1 MKIELISSIKNAE
14 YFCKENFSDN
24 SPFLEYSFFKLLED
38 SKCTNEN
45 SGWIPQHFIFKED
58 NEIVAFV
65 PNFKK
70 LNSNGEYIFDHMFEN
85 AYYQI
90 GSNYFPKYLS
100 GIPFTPV
107 TRLKF
112 IYSKNSVDQDKII
125 DLILKVIKEKNI
137 SSFHANFIDSKTSK
151 KLEKYKFLK
160 RIGIQYHWVN
170 NSFSNFD
177 DFLNSMKSR
186 KKKTIIKERKFLK
199 DHGVSFLNKE
209 GDKIDERDIKNLY
222 SCYLNTI
229 ERKWSRPYLNFDFF
243 KGLISTKNEKK
254 ILLISAYKNERLL
267 GCSVH
272 FVGNDILYG
281 RYWGCTENVPY
292 LHFELCY
299 YQAIE
304 YAIKN
309 KLKKVE
315 AGAQGEHKISRGYLP
330 NLTYSNHWFNNEEL
344 SKPIQDF
351 LTKENKKTIEVA
363 DYLSKFSPFSKNGN

>member
-14 YFCKENFSDN
+14 FFCKAYFYDN
-24 SPFLEYSFFKLLED
+24 SPFLKYSFFKLLED
-38 SKCTNEN
+38 SKCTNES
-45 SGWIPQHFIFKED
+45 SGWIPQHFIFKEN

-112 IYSKNSVDQDKII
+112 IYSKNSVDQDKVINLII
-125 DLILKVIKEKNI
+125 KVLKEKKI
-137 SSFHANFIDSKTSK
+137 SSFHANFIDSQTSK
-151 KLEKYKFLK
+151 KLEKYKFFK
-160 RIGIQYHWVN
+160 RVGIQYHWVN
-170 NSFSNFD
+170 NSFTDFN
-177 DFLNSMKSR
+177 DFLNTMKSR
-186 KKKTIIKERKFLK
+186 KKKTIAKERKFLK
-199 DHGVSFLNKE
+199 DHGVSFISKE
-209 GDKIDERDIKNLY
+209 GEMINEEDIKNLY

-229 ERKWSRPYLNFDFF
+229 EKKWSRPYLNFDFF
-243 KGLISTKNEKK
+243 NGLISSEREKK
-254 ILLISAYKNERLL
+254 ILLISAYKDKKLL
-267 GCSVH
+267 GCSIH
-272 FVGNDILYG
+272 FVGNEILYG
-281 RYWGCTENVPY
+281 RYWGCTENIPY

-309 KLKKVE
+309 KLQKVE

-330 NLTYSNHWFNNEEL
+330 NFTYSNHWFNNESL
-344 SKPIQDF
+344 SRPIQEF
-351 LTKENKKTIEVA
+351 LEKENKKTFEVA
-363 DYLSKFSPFSKNGN
+363 DYLSKFSPFSENSN

>member
-14 YFCKENFSDN
+14 FFCKANFYDN
-24 SPFLEYSFFKLLED
+24 SPFLKYSFFKLLED
-38 SKCTNEN
+38 SKCTNES
-45 SGWIPQHFIFKED
+45 SGWIPQHFIFKEN

-112 IYSKNSVDQDKII
+112 IYSKNSVDQDKVINLII
-125 DLILKVIKEKNI
+125 KVLKEKKI
-137 SSFHANFIDSKTSK
+137 SSFHANFIDSQTSK
-151 KLEKYKFLK
+151 KLEKYKFFK
-160 RIGIQYHWVN
+160 RVGIQYHWVN
-170 NSFSNFD
+170 NSFTDFN
-177 DFLNSMKSR
+177 DFLNTMKSR
-186 KKKTIIKERKFLK
+186 KKKTIAKERKFLK
-199 DHGVSFLNKE
+199 DHGVSFISKE
-209 GDKIDERDIKNLY
+209 GEMINEEDIKNLY

-229 ERKWSRPYLNFDFF
+229 EKKWSRPYLNFDFF
-243 KGLISTKNEKK
+243 NGLISSEREKK
-254 ILLISAYKNERLL
+254 ILLISAYKDKKLL
-267 GCSVH
+267 GCSIH
-272 FVGNDILYG
+272 FVGNEILYG
-281 RYWGCTENVPY
+281 RYWGCTENIPY

-309 KLKKVE
+309 KLQKVE

-330 NLTYSNHWFNNEEL
+330 NFTYSNHWFNNESL
-344 SKPIQDF
+344 SRPIQEF
-351 LTKENKKTIEVA
+351 LEKENKKTFEVA
-363 DYLSKFSPFSKNGN
+363 DYLSKFSPFSENSN